1 MGDDPV
7 LLHELWR
14 TRKSGIAP
22 GLAAVLLAVIFLFG
36 TAMGDEAPLKLMIV
50 SDIHYLAPSLYEN
63 SDGLFENVM
72 KRADGKMTH
81 YSRELLE
88 GLMREARHQHPDAM
102 IVSGDLSFNGEK
114 ESHLEL
120 AEAFEKLSAE
130 GIPVWV
136 IPRNHDIN
144 YPYAGQYIEDRYEP
158 VPNVSPKEFR
168 DIYNPFMIPDQ
179 AGKNHMSYAI
189 KLRDWLWLAM
199 CDASIY
205 DPLPA
210 SGGLYTGENAT
221 WLQVVLDE
229 AKAAGAQVITVT
241 HQSLIPH
248 TAFMLSAMTI
258 ENGSLMA
265 EQMRLSGNAR
275 LNLSGHLHIQ
285 HISEAD
291 GLYDI
296 ATGAFSVPPFRYGM
310 LTVRENGAAEYEA
323 RALCEAHMPQD
334 MARLAK
340 NWFEATVK
348 AKERALLEALGLP
361 EENRERMLEY
371 AAKLNHAYFS
381 GDFVSTDPVWTEDP
395 AFRLWTEIREKD
407 SMARYLTELPGSF
420 ENARSALR
428 LALPVMNGGR

>member
-1 MGDDPV
+1 MLRI
-7 LLHELWR
+7 LLL
-14 TRKSGIAP
+14 
-22 GLAAVLLAVIFLFG
+22 
-36 TAMGDEAPLKLMIV
+36 
-50 SDIHYLAPSLYEN
+50 SDIHFIHCEDDENIYRSLETAFVEAMDDVRDSGGVNQILICGDIANKGQEN
-63 SDGLFENVM
+63 EYQ
-72 KRADGKMTH
+72 T
-81 YSRELLE
+81 
-88 GLMREARHQHPDAM
+88 
-102 IVSGDLSFNGEK
+102 
-114 ESHLEL
+114 
-120 AEAFEKLSAE
+120 AEAFLKRVFERLGCDEKQTQVYVVP
-130 GIPVWV
+130 G
-136 IPRNHDIN
+136 NHDIN
-144 YPYAGQYIEDRYEP
+144 YPYAGRYIEDRYEP

-221 WLQVVLDE
+221 WLQAVLDE

-265 EQMRLSGNAR
+265 EQMRSSGNAR